1 MPSSPA
7 SPENVTW
14 PEMSMKS
21 GVVVAAT
28 AGTFWNTRTTP
39 PCSTTNQRLVSLGA
53 WSIATGALNVRAGNT
68 RSTLSCT
75 CGGPGGMSP
84 PPPPPPG
91 QPAAPSGARAA
102 AILVHRRRRG
112 MGSLSSRKALYL
124 GAMSVLASFRA
135 RAAELKREVYAI
147 YLAAKHPRTPWYS
160 KLFVAAIVAYVLSP
174 IDLIPDFIPV
184 LGLLDEIILLPLALV
199 LVVKLVPEDVM
210 SECRARALEHR
221 PEASALGRLGA
232 ALIVLVWLALV
243 VLAFMWMSGAAQA
256 QAWPSKPIRLVSPFP
271 PGAVVDTLCRMLAP
285 PLGEALGHTE
295 VVENRP
301 GAGGNVGME
310 FVAKAPGDGYT
321 LGMGSI
327 GTHGINPSVYARMP
341 FDPVRDFAP
350 ITFVASNINVLVV
363 HPSVPA
369 NDVSQLV
376 DYAKTHTGKL
386 SYGSAG
392 ARPHAAPRRPDCDR
406 AGPRRL
412 RSQRVVRPVR
422 ARGHSAR
429 GARAAECRLGKS
441 AQPAGDD
448 RAARERRPD
457 PRARNARSARRAP

>member
-1 MPSSPA
+1 
-7 SPENVTW
+7 
-14 PEMSMKS
+14 
-21 GVVVAAT
+21 
-28 AGTFWNTRTTP
+28 
-39 PCSTTNQRLVSLGA
+39 
-53 WSIATGALNVRAGNT
+53 
-68 RSTLSCT
+68 
-75 CGGPGGMSP
+75 
-84 PPPPPPG
+84 
-91 QPAAPSGARAA
+91 
-102 AILVHRRRRG
+102 
-112 MGSLSSRKALYL
+112 
-124 GAMSVLASFRA
+124 MSVLASFRA

-271 PGAVVDTLCRMLAP
+271 PGAVVDTLCRTLAP
-285 PLGEALGHTE
+285 PLGEALGQPV

-341 FDPVRDFAP
+341 FDPMRDFAP

-392 ARPHAAPRRPDCDR
+392 AGTSQHLAGELFKQITGVEMTHVPYKGAGPAVSDLVGGQIPLMFVDISAVLAQIR
-406 AGPRRL
+406 AGRL
-412 RSQRVVRPVR
+412 RALAVLTRERTPLLDVPTAIEQGLAGFEVNAWFGLFAPAGIPREVLARLNAASVR
-422 ARGHSAR
+422 ALS
-429 GARAAECRLGKS
+429 
-441 AQPAGDD
+441 QPATIERLESVGLTPAPGTPEALGELV
-448 RAARERRPD
+448 RAELARWAKVAKAANLKAE
-457 PRARNARSARRAP
+457 